1 MAKLLASRSAQWPLV
16 QMFTFDV
23 STAVD
28 DKMATVVGNV
38 IGGASPS
45 FQATTQSIG
54 GFYAGAAQIYE
65 IAPLPV
71 GAVVIGGELVVE
83 TAVAGPTASTIT
95 IGDSG
100 NATRYLGSTS
110 LKTAARTEL
119 VPTGYVGNGENI
131 RITVTNTVAV
141 ATAGKVAIRVMYVM
155 NGRTNEVIVS

>member
-71 GAVVIGGELVVE
+71 GAIVIGGELVVE
-83 TAVAGPTASTIT
+83 SAVVGPTASGIT
-95 IGDSG
+95 IGDSA

-110 LKTAARTEL
+110 LLAAGRTAL

>member
-100 NATRYLGSTS
+100 DATRYLGSTS
-110 LKTAARTEL
+110 LKTAARTAL

>member
-1 MAKLLASRSAQWPLV
+1 MAKLLASRTAQWPLT
-16 QMFTFDV
+16 QSFTFDV

-54 GFYAGAAQIYE
+54 GFYAGVAQIYE

-71 GAVVIGGELVVE
+71 GAIITAGELVVE

-100 NATRYLGSTS
+100 NAARYLGSTS
-110 LKTAARTEL
+110 LKTAGRTEL

-131 RITVTNTVAV
+131 RITVTNTVAP
-141 ATAGKVAIRVMYVM
+141 ATAGKVAIRITYVV
-155 NGRTNEVIVS
+155 NGRSNEIIVS